1 MSMIVRDFQPADAE
15 STADSKRAAIP
26 YLVITP
32 ELVAWQV
39 ANAPAGQRHRLLVAE
54 VDGRVV
60 GSVSTGIFT
69 ESSKPGQAFVNL
81 SVAPDARGRG
91 VGAGLLA
98 AAEEH
103 LTDLGAST
111 AYAWVL
117 DDEAS
122 TGFAERRGYQRSRS
136 SYFSRLAL
144 AATPLPPLPSLPEG
158 AQLRTAA
165 DFAEDPRPL
174 YDLDIEAAADEPSDV
189 ASDAM
194 NYQDWL
200 ALYWHRPDLDRELTS
215 VVVMDGMAVAFS
227 VAQTDRRGRYWSGMT
242 GTRRA
247 YRNRGLAKQAKAD
260 SLRRARIAGCTEA
273 FTGND
278 AENTPMLAINQWFG
292 YQIAAR
298 EWRYRRDLT
307 G

>member
-1 MSMIVRDFQPADAE
+1 MSIIVRDFQPADAE
-15 STADSKRAAIP
+15 AAAETKRAAIP
-26 YLVITP
+26 YLVLTP

-39 ANAPAGQRHRLLVAE
+39 THAPGNQRHRLLVAE
-54 VDGRVV
+54 VDGQVV
-60 GSVSTGIFT
+60 GSASTGIFA

-91 VGAGLLA
+91 AGTALLTT
-98 AAEEH
+98 AEGY
-103 LTDLGAST
+103 LTGLGAST

-122 TGFAERRGYQRSRS
+122 TGFAQRHGYQRSRS
-136 SYFSRLAL
+136 SYFSRLDL
-144 AATPLPPLPSLPEG
+144 AAIALPSLPPLPEG
-158 AQLRTAA
+158 ARLRTAA
-165 DFAEDPRPL
+165 DFADDPRPL
-174 YDLDIEAAADEPSDV
+174 YDLDVEAAADEPGDV
-189 ASDAM
+189 DSDAM
-194 NYQDWL
+194 NYEDWL
-200 ALYWHRPDLDRELTS
+200 ALYWHRPDLDRDLTS

-260 SLRRARIAGCTEA
+260 SLRRARLAGCSEA

-278 AENTPMLAINQWFG
+278 AENAPMLAINGWFG
-292 YQIAAR
+292 YQVAAR
-298 EWRYRRDLT
+298 EWRYLRNLT
-307 G
+307 D